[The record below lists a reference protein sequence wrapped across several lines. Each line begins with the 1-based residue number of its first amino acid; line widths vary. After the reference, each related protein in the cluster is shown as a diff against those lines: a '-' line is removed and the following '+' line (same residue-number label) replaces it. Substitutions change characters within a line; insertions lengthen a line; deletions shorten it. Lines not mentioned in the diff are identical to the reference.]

1 MAAIDAAEAVILKY
15 FHEQDFIVEK
25 KVDDSPVTIA
35 DKTAEKIIKEHIHKA
50 FPDHGFFGE
59 EEGEESKNAEFVW
72 SIDPIDGTKNF
83 IRGLP
88 FFSTELALLHEG
100 RVVLGISNAP
110 MVQARLHAIRGE
122 GAFAN
127 NTPIT
132 VSQIDQISNAY
143 ISHGGIKHFANMHK
157 LVQLTAASQKAHA
170 IRGFGDSW
178 SFQQVAQ
185 GRLDAMIEA
194 KVRLWDIAA
203 HVIIITE
210 AGGKITDIS
219 GNEVN
224 FETKTTLA
232 TNGLIHQELL
242 DLLC

>member
-1 MAAIDAAEAVILKY
+1 
-15 FHEQDFIVEK
+15 
-25 KVDDSPVTIA
+25 
-35 DKTAEKIIKEHIHKA
+35 
-50 FPDHGFFGE
+50 
-59 EEGEESKNAEFVW
+59 
-72 SIDPIDGTKNF
+72 
-83 IRGLP
+83 
-88 FFSTELALLHEG
+88 
-100 RVVLGISNAP
+100 
-110 MVQARLHAIRGE
+110 
-122 GAFAN
+122 
-127 NTPIT
+127 
-132 VSQIDQISNAY
+132 
-143 ISHGGIKHFANMHK
+143 MHK

-219 GNEVN
+219 GNDVN